1 MQTNRKEKSK
11 KRFRYVR
18 WLLLL
23 VLLLII
29 LALLFGGRWGIG
41 SDDLIRLVEQQTS
54 TETEEPADSVSA
66 DVQELTVIIEGNNIR
81 IGDESFTLDEI
92 EAYLQEMPEET
103 LVVLHDQEANYA
115 LFTSVEEKLNERDL
129 RYVIEE

>member
-1 MQTNRKEKSK
+1 M
-11 KRFRYVR
+11 
-18 WLLLL
+18 
-23 VLLLII
+23 LLLII

-54 TETEEPADSVSA
+54 TETEEPADSFA
-66 DVQELTVIIEGNNIR
+66 DVQELVMIIEGNIIR
-81 IGDESFTLDEI
+81 IGDEQFTLDEI
-92 EAYLQEMPEET
+92 EAYLDEMPEET

-115 LFTSVEEKLNERDL
+115 LFTLVEEKLNERNL